1 MAGQLIQVDTETV
14 TSAVPSVI
22 LTGINDDSVY
32 MLAITNMDSS
42 NTNSFSYHYPY
53 IRFTES
59 GIPNTTTNYEFAG
72 KLLNSGGA
80 FGNIANTIQDDIQL
94 NLVHVGT
101 GTNQT
106 VQGIYHIYNA
116 YNSSE
121 FTYCTIEGVG
131 ISTSSSN
138 NLYGGNGGA
147 VLKQA
152 TQVDGVELSWS
163 SSETITSGTFTLY
176 RQVGS

>member
-1 MAGQLIQVDTETV
+1 MGKLIQVATSTV
-14 TSAVPSVI
+14 SSPTASVI
-22 LTGINDDSVY
+22 LTGIDSDDVY

-42 NTNSFSYHYPY
+42 NTTASSYHYPY

-59 GIPNTTTNYEFAG
+59 GTPNTTPNYDAVG
-72 KLLNSGGA
+72 KLLYSGGTYT
-80 FGNIANTIQDDIQL
+80 NISNPNNDDIQL

-106 VQGIYHIYNA
+106 VQGIYYIYNA
-116 YNSSE
+116 YNNTE

-138 NLYGGNGGA
+138 ELYGGQGGA

-163 SSETITSGTFTLY
+163 SSQTITSGTFTLFK
-176 RQVGS
+176 VI

>member
-1 MAGQLIQVDTETV
+1 MAAKLIQVNTETV
-14 TSAVPSVI
+14 TSAVSSVI
-22 LTGINDDSVY
+22 LTGIDSDDVY

-42 NTNSFSYHYPY
+42 NTTAGSYHYPY

-59 GIPNTTTNYEFAG
+59 GTPNTTTNYHATG
-72 KLLNSGGA
+72 KLLYSGGT
-80 FGNIANTIQDDIQL
+80 FLNIVNTSNDDIQL

-106 VQGIYHIYNA
+106 VQGIYYIYNA

-121 FTYCTIEGVG
+121 FTFCTIEGVG
-131 ISTSSSN
+131 ISDSSSN
-138 NLYGGNGGA
+138 KLYGGQGGA
-147 VLKQA
+147 VLIQT

-163 SSETITSGTFTLY
+163 SSQTITSGTFTLY
-176 RQVGS
+176 KVI

>member
-1 MAGQLIQVDTETV
+1 MAGQLIQVATNTV
-14 TSAVPSVI
+14 TSAVSSVI

-42 NTNSFSYHYPY
+42 NTTASSYHYPY

-59 GIPNTTTNYEFAG
+59 GTPNTTTNYDFAG
-72 KLLNSGGA
+72 KLLYSGGA
-80 FGNIANTIQDDIQL
+80 FGNIANTNNDDIQL

-101 GTNQT
+101 GANQT
-106 VQGIYHIYNA
+106 VQGIYYIYNA

-121 FTYCTIEGVG
+121 FTFCTIEGVG
-131 ISTSSSN
+131 ITTSSEN
-138 NLYGGNGGA
+138 ALYGGNGGA
-147 VLKQA
+147 VLTQT

-163 SSETITSGTFTLY
+163 SSQTITSGTFTLY
-176 RQVGS
+176 RVV